1 MKKIFIAIVF
11 LMFIGCT
18 NENGAL
24 ELLEA
29 EGCTNIQ
36 ITGYRV
42 FGCSQDDTFHTGFEC
57 KRNGKTVTGV
67 VCQGVLKGKTI
78 RYD

>member
-1 MKKIFIAIVF
+1 MKKILIIFIFV
-11 LMFIGCT
+11 LFIGCT

-24 ELLEA
+24 DVLEA
-29 EGCTNIQ
+29 EGCTDIE
-36 ITGYRV
+36 ITGYRF
-42 FGCSQDDTFHTGFEC
+42 FGCSQDDMFQTGFTC
-57 KRNGKTVTGV
+57 KKNGKDISGV